1 MKRIDLKIEKKEMIL
16 PAPGAGIVHA
26 SNLLLTADKTL
37 LAACFG
43 GPFEGSQQTRIYL
56 QRRACG
62 AERWSEPYVLQDAL
76 PLPHWNPVLYQRL
89 DGSILLT
96 YRVGENIHSWESFYA
111 LSADD
116 GLSWSFKGLLV
127 PEDPVNRASSRCHFL
142 RSRAGLLLA
151 PSSSEKEINRVFIDY
166 SRDDG
171 LTWTRTAPLGISLA
185 AETAIDRDHRRI
197 QVSEQ
202 SYANRGVIQPTLWE
216 DRQGVVHMYTRSSES
231 AIYHAQSFDGGVTWT
246 ALRATSLPNNNSGID
261 LLNPGSDELILAC
274 NPVAS
279 NWGPRTPLALL
290 FSPDNGA
297 HWERALNVETADGE
311 YAYPSLI
318 AGEATDEILLS
329 YTHNRRHIAL
339 LTLRFTI
346 G

>member
-116 GLSWSFKGLLV
+116 GLSW
-127 PEDPVNRASSRCHFL
+127 
-142 RSRAGLLLA
+142 
-151 PSSSEKEINRVFIDY
+151 
-166 SRDDG
+166 
-171 LTWTRTAPLGISLA
+171 TRTAPLGINLA